1 MESQVFTMLKV
12 ALVVVSTSRSKDTD
26 LVAPKVQP
34 LLPLTKALIV
44 KDSVELLRDTLIKL
58 GEESLD
64 IIIFAGGTG
73 LTSDDVT
80 PEAIS
85 PLYER
90 KLPGFD
96 EAMRM
101 ESFKKTPFAIL
112 SRAESGI
119 YKKKIILQ
127 LPGSPK
133 AVAECLEVIMP
144 VLKHAVEKI
153 QDNKQSCSENKL

>member
-1 MESQVFTMLKV
+1 MLKV
-12 ALVVVSTSRSKDTD
+12 VLVVVSTSRSKDTD
-26 LVAPKVQP
+26 LVAPKVQT
-34 LLPLTKALIV
+34 LLPLEKVLIV
-44 KDSVELLRDTLIKL
+44 KDQIELLRDTLINL
-58 GEESLD
+58 GETNLD

-133 AVAECLEVIMP
+133 AVVECLEVILP

-153 QDNKQSCSENKL
+153 KGDSKPCA

>member
-1 MESQVFTMLKV
+1 MLKV

-26 LVAPKVQP
+26 LVAPVVEKLFP
-34 LLPLTKALIV
+34 ETKTLII
-44 KDSVELLRDTLIKL
+44 KDNIEKLRDTLIKL
-58 GEESLD
+58 GEENLD
-64 IIIFAGGTG
+64 LIIYAGGTG

-101 ESFKKTPFAIL
+101 ESFKKTPFALL

-119 YKKKIILQ
+119 YKKKIVLQ

-133 AVAECLEVIMP
+133 AVAECLEVILP

>member
-1 MESQVFTMLKV
+1 MLKV
-12 ALVVVSTSRSKDTD
+12 VLVVVSTTRSKDTD
-26 LVAPKVQP
+26 LVAPKVQALIP
-34 LLPLTKALIV
+34 LEKVLIV
-44 KDSVELLRDTLIKL
+44 KDQLELLRDTLIQL
-58 GEESLD
+58 GEENHD

-101 ESFKKTPFAIL
+101 ESFKKTPLAIL

-119 YKKKIILQ
+119 YKNKIILQ

-133 AVAECLEVIMP
+133 AVGECLEVILP
-144 VLKHAVEKI
+144 ALNHAVG
-153 QDNKQSCSENKL
+153 KLKDDKKPCF